1 MNRISTR
8 YGLAKLVA
16 APLALAAVALILST
30 STARADDFTFSFSNT
45 VGDVSGTV
53 TGEIIGLTN
62 NSTSSASEVL
72 ITSYPAGLNSI
83 FGNPIDASLWDQQ
96 FQNSFTEVGGELTGG
111 SFWAQDTVAG
121 DSVGAQLY
129 LNVDLPDGYSGNTNF
144 LNVDGLDDFYVWN
157 NNGLD
162 GVTFAPASSVTPEP
176 SSLILLATGLAGAIG
191 ACRRR
196 LA

>member
-8 YGLAKLVA
+8 IGLAKLAA
-16 APLALAAVALILST
+16 APFALAALTLMLSA
-30 STARADDFTFSFSNT
+30 SSARADDFTFSFGNT

-62 NSTSSASEVL
+62 NSTSSATEVL
-72 ITSYPAGLNSI
+72 ITSYPAGLDSI
-83 FGNPIDASLWDQQ
+83 FSNPIDASLWDQQ
-96 FQNSFTEVGGELTGG
+96 YQNSFTEAGGELTGG
-111 SFWAQDTVAG
+111 SFWAQDTVSG
-121 DSVGAQLY
+121 DAVGAQLY
-129 LNVDLPDGYSGNTNF
+129 LNVDLPYGYSGNTNF
-144 LNVDGLDDFYVWN
+144 LNVDGVDDSYVWN

-162 GVTFAPASSVTPEP
+162 GVTFAPATSVTPEP

>member
-8 YGLAKLVA
+8 IRLVKLVST
-16 APLALAAVALILST
+16 PFALAALTLMLSA
-30 STARADDFTFSFSNT
+30 SSAKADDFTFSFGNT

-62 NSTSSASEVL
+62 NSTSSATEVL
-72 ITSYPAGLNSI
+72 ITSYPVGLNSI

-129 LNVDLPDGYSGNTNF
+129 INVALGLSPGNTNF

-157 NNGLD
+157 ND
-162 GVTFAPASSVTPEP
+162 GVDSVTFAPASSITPEP

>member
-8 YGLAKLVA
+8 IRLVKLVA
-16 APLALAAVALILST
+16 TPFALAALTLMLSA
-30 STARADDFTFSFSNT
+30 SSARADDFTFSFSNT

-62 NSTSSASEVL
+62 NSTSSATEVL
-72 ITSYPAGLNSI
+72 ITSYPVGLDSI
-83 FGNPIDASLWDQQ
+83 FSNPVNASLWDQQ
-96 FQNSFTEVGGELTGG
+96 YQNSFTEVGGELTGG
-111 SFWAQDTVAG
+111 SFWAQDTVSG

-176 SSLILLATGLAGAIG
+176 SSLILLATGLAGAVG

>member
-8 YGLAKLVA
+8 IGLAKLAA
-16 APLALAAVALILST
+16 APFALAAVALMLST

-62 NSTSSASEVL
+62 NSTSSATEVL
-72 ITSYPAGLNSI
+72 ITSYPAGLDSI
-83 FGNPIDASLWDQQ
+83 FSNPVNASLWDQQ
-96 FQNSFTEVGGELTGG
+96 YQNSFTEVGGELTGG
-111 SFWAQDTVAG
+111 SFWAQDTVSG
-121 DSVGAQLY
+121 DPVGAQLY
-129 LNVDLPDGYSGNTNF
+129 INVALGLSPGNTNF

-157 NNGLD
+157 ND
-162 GVTFAPASSVTPEP
+162 GVDSVTFAPASSITPEP